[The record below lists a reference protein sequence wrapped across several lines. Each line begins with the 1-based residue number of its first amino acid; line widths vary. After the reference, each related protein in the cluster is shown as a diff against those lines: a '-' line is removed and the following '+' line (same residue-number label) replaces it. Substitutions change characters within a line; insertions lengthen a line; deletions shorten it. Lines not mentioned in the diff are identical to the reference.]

1 MAAQMKDR
9 KGFTR
14 NQWKEMG
21 LLDGTSEEFE
31 ERATKAMNV
40 AFLYMYDK
48 REEGKSEQF
57 ELLPLMVISR
67 VIRSVDITDEE
78 VLEICKEVEAALE
91 TYDFNKFM
99 GYSSIDVEAEFV
111 AEFVDRKLEELKK

>member
-1 MAAQMKDR
+1 MKDR

-40 AFLYMYDK
+40 AFLHMYDSH
-48 REEGKSEQF
+48 EEGKEQF

-67 VIRSVDITDEE
+67 VIRSVEMTDKEA
-78 VLEICKEVEAALE
+78 LEICKEVETATK
-91 TYDFNKFM
+91 TYDFNQFN

-111 AEFVDRKLEELKK
+111 AEFVDKKLEELKKEK

>member
-1 MAAQMKDR
+1 MKDR

-21 LLDGTSEEFE
+21 FFDGTSEEFE
-31 ERATKAMNV
+31 EKATKAMNV

-78 VLEICKEVEAALE
+78 VLEICKEVEGAIK
-91 TYDFNKFM
+91 TYDFNQFI
-99 GYSSIDVEAEFV
+99 GYSSIDVEAEFT
-111 AEFVDRKLEELKK
+111 ADFVDRKLEELKNR

>member
-1 MAAQMKDR
+1 MKDR

-40 AFLYMYDK
+40 AFFFMKDK
-48 REEGKSEQF
+48 HEEGKSEQF

-78 VLEICKEVEAALE
+78 VLEICKEVEGAIK
-91 TYDFNKFM
+91 TYDFNQFI
-99 GYSSIDVEAEFV
+99 GYSSIDVEAEFT
-111 AEFVDRKLEELKK
+111 ADFVDRKLEELKNR

>member
-1 MAAQMKDR
+1 MKDR

-21 LLDGTSEEFE
+21 FFDGTSEEFE
-31 ERATKAMNV
+31 EKATKAMNV
-40 AFLYMYDK
+40 AFFFMKDK
-48 REEGKSEQF
+48 HEEGKSEQF

-67 VIRSVDITDEE
+67 VIRSVEMTDKEA
-78 VLEICKEVEAALE
+78 LEICKEVETATK
-91 TYDFNKFM
+91 TYDFNQFN

-111 AEFVDRKLEELKK
+111 AEFVDKKLEELKKEK